1 MVSKATAAPDPRQ
14 RILTEATRL
23 FAAAGFEGTSLKE
36 VADAVGLSKPAVL
49 HHFGSKEELRTAV
62 IESILAHWNREM
74 PRLLLAASGS
84 GDRFDA
90 VLGEL
95 TRFFRD
101 DPNRARMLLREALDR
116 PAEFGALLRGPVR
129 PWLKAVSGYIEAG
142 KNNGKHYGEVDPE
155 AYVVM
160 VMEMVIFAAA
170 TANLAPAVL
179 PGQDAAGRCERELSR
194 IAKSALFMSE
204 PAAKRGAIVR
214 TGTVALS
221 RPKKKTAARATDL
234 RGKSS
239 RPRRSA

>member
-1 MVSKATAAPDPRQ
+1 MVSKAIAAAPEPTMRD

-23 FAAAGFEGTSLKE
+23 FAAAGFDGTSLKE

-62 IESILAHWNREM
+62 IESILAHWHDEL

-129 PWLKAVSGYIEAG
+129 PWLMAVSGYIEAG
-142 KNNGKHYGEVDPE
+142 KDNGKHHADVDPE

-194 IAKSALFMSE
+194 IAKSALF
-204 PAAKRGAIVR
+204 V
-214 TGTVALS
+214 S
-221 RPKKKTAARATDL
+221 RPKKKIAARPTEL

-239 RPRRSA
+239 RPSRRSA

>member
-1 MVSKATAAPDPRQ
+1 MVLKAAPDARQ

-23 FAAAGFEGTSLKE
+23 FAAAGFDGTSLKD
-36 VADAVGLSKPAVL
+36 VADAVGVSKPAVL
-49 HHFGSKEELRTAV
+49 HHFGSKEDLRTAV
-62 IESILAHWNREM
+62 IESILSHWHKEL

-129 PWLKAVSGYIEAG
+129 PWLLAVSSYIDAG
-142 KNNGKHYGEVDPE
+142 KENGKHHGDVDPE

-170 TANLAPAVL
+170 IVNLAPAVL

-194 IAKSALFMSE
+194 IAKSALFLAQ
-204 PAAKRGAIVR
+204 PR
-214 TGTVALS
+214 
-221 RPKKKTAARATDL
+221 KKAAARTTES
-234 RGKSS
+234 RGKGKSPQ
-239 RPRRSA
+239 RTTA